1 MGNVCTEADD
11 NADTT
16 STQSKSKKTLY
27 FCVGSTLAFILYTI
41 LVLTPTGSC
50 FRLDGSSNSLGLTFS
65 YTSVMVQNFF
75 ELRSQDQLDCYKE
88 FLQIWDVVFAVI
100 YTLMYCSW
108 IMYLYENKR
117 IFLLVPILAM
127 IADWSENFAEIL
139 MINSYL
145 ESEPVSGTLV
155 SVGSGINSLKFILM
169 SLTYLIIMVGIRTKL
184 KLFIRKNKQSESIE
198 STIAND

>member
-1 MGNVCTEADD
+1 MRNVSTGADD

-16 STQSKSKKTLY
+16 GTQSKSKTTLY
-27 FCVGSTLAFILYTI
+27 FCIGSTLAFILYTI

-108 IMYLYENKR
+108 IMYLFDNKR
-117 IFLLVPILAM
+117 IFLVAPILAM

-145 ESEPVSGTLV
+145 ESEPISGTLV
-155 SVGSGINSLKFILM
+155 SVGSGINSIKFIFM
-169 SLTYLIIMVGIRTKL
+169 SLTGLIILTGIKL
-184 KLFIRKNKQSESIE
+184 KLKLYFRKNKQSESIE

>member
-1 MGNVCTEADD
+1 M
-11 NADTT
+11 
-16 STQSKSKKTLY
+16 
-27 FCVGSTLAFILYTI
+27 
-41 LVLTPTGSC
+41 
-50 FRLDGSSNSLGLTFS
+50 
-65 YTSVMVQNFF
+65 
-75 ELRSQDQLDCYKE
+75 
-88 FLQIWDVVFAVI
+88 
-100 YTLMYCSW
+100 
-108 IMYLYENKR
+108 
-117 IFLLVPILAM
+117 LLVPILAM

-145 ESEPVSGTLV
+145 ESEPISGTLV

>member
-1 MGNVCTEADD
+1 MGIVSTEADD

-16 STQSKSKKTLY
+16 GTQSKSKITLY
-27 FCVGSTLAFILYTI
+27 FCAGSTLAFILYTI

-88 FLQIWDVVFAVI
+88 FLQIWDVIFAVI
-100 YTLMYCSW
+100 YTLTYCSW
-108 IMYLYENKR
+108 IMYLFDNKR
-117 IFLLVPILAM
+117 IFLVAPILAM
-127 IADWSENFAEIL
+127 IADWSENIAEIL

-145 ESEPVSGTLV
+145 ESEPISGTLV
-155 SVGSGINSLKFILM
+155 SVGSGINSIKFIFM
-169 SLTYLIIMVGIRTKL
+169 SLTYLIILVGIKRKL
-184 KLFIRKNKQSESIE
+184 KLYFRKNKQLGPIE